1 MISKL
6 EDLVV
11 YQVGME
17 IGGDIY
23 SLVSKWSFFDRDT
36 LGKQIVRS
44 ADSIALNI
52 AEGYGR
58 YHYKENRN
66 FCFFS
71 RGSQFET
78 QAALVKAKTRSLVD
92 EQTYILINQKLER
105 FHKLINGYI
114 KSIGSSNQTDVWPI
128 TLLTYWPQWPN
139 DPIV

>member
-1 MISKL
+1 MVLKL

-17 IGGDIY
+17 IGDDIY
-23 SLVSKWSFFDRDT
+23 SIVSKWPFFDRDT

-58 YHYKENRN
+58 YHYKENKN

-71 RGSQFET
+71 HGSQLET
-78 QAALVKAKTRSLVD
+78 QAALTKAKIRNLVD
-92 EQTYILINQKLER
+92 EQTYTQINQKLER

-114 KSIGSSNQTDVWPI
+114 KSIGTSNQTEE
-128 TLLTYWPQWPN
+128 
-139 DPIV
+139 